1 MRRYGRSAWQR
12 YWIIGLIS
20 VSMGI
25 MNPVRAEWDIC
36 APIRK
41 LLCHLPF
48 IGRCDKCDGA
58 VCTAES
64 SFSTEISYPE
74 ELVFS
79 VGPNGEMSEVS
90 EYVVAPHEE
99 GNGEEYVISESPGEP
114 YVSSDDSSV
123 QYRLPDGA
131 SKDEV
136 NKLKEQMGAANQEL
150 ERLRNQDT
158 AIQEMVDGLKSP
170 SLDQPIDNT
179 ELSDQID
186 ALRRHNEILQNQ
198 LNDLTGQQIPIVPK
212 SDDQLHD
219 RVQRME
225 DDLERVRKKNNEM
238 FDRQRALRAPVE
250 DENPLPP
257 AATKRLNVLQD
268 RYPDRFQFDP
278 SEARARF
285 SADLLFDSGKA
296 TIRTDAMKVLSEF
309 AEIFGDSEVT
319 GVAVFIEGH
328 ADNQRISRAETRSK
342 HPTNWHLSY
351 HRAMA
356 VKSVLHKS
364 GMVNNKMFVAG
375 FGEHRPRSSNATAA
389 GRQLNRRVEIFV
401 RTQQSVDTANGA
413 QSLNGTNSEQ
423 WSAHTRK
430 PAASGVRRSSFRVPT
445 VVQAWK
451 ASSIRRR

>member
-25 MNPVRAEWDIC
+25 TNPVRAEWDIC

-58 VCTAES
+58 VCSAES

-74 ELVFS
+74 ELVFT

-90 EYVVAPHEE
+90 EYIVTPHDE

-114 YVSSDDSSV
+114 YVSSDDSTV
-123 QYRLPDGA
+123 EYLLPDG
-131 SKDEV
+131 SNKDEV

-158 AIQEMVDGLKSP
+158 VIQEMVDGLKSP
-170 SLDQPIDNT
+170 TLDQPIDNA

-186 ALRRHNEILQNQ
+186 ALRRHNDILQNQ
-198 LNDLTGQQIPIVPK
+198 LNDLAGDQIPIVPK

-219 RVQRME
+219 RVQQVE
-225 DDLERVRKKNNEM
+225 DDLERIRKRNDM
-238 FDRQRALRAPVE
+238 FDSQRAMRVPVE

-257 AATKRLNVLQD
+257 TTTKRLNVLQD
-268 RYPDRFQFDP
+268 RYPNQFQFDP

-319 GVAVFIEGH
+319 GVAIFIEGH

-356 VKSVLHKS
+356 VKGVLHKS

-375 FGEHRPRSSNATAA
+375 FGEHRPRSSNATEA

-401 RTQQSVDTANGA
+401 RTQQPVDTANSA
-413 QSLNGTNSEQ
+413 QSMKRMKSEE
-423 WSAHTRK
+423 WTAHTRK
-430 PAASGVRRSSFRVPT
+430 PAASGARQSSFRVPT